1 MGVVS
6 RSRTV
11 RLFIQDDED
20 GSLATVAI
28 SNWTGN
34 ILVIPRP
41 CPREWQQRVDLR
53 RPGVYVLVGDPE
65 KSVRPQIYIG
75 ESECVGDRLR
85 RHEKD
90 SARDIWQL
98 ACIVTSCDGNLT
110 KAHIRYME
118 GRLIA
123 MARQAETACVLNAAS
138 PEPARL
144 PEADIAD
151 MEYFIEQLRF
161 TLGLLGFD
169 YFGKQRRLVFNT

>member
-6 RSRTV
+6 HSRTV
-11 RLFIQDDED
+11 RLFIQNDDE
-20 GSLATVAI
+20 GGLATIGI
-28 SNWTGN
+28 SNWTGS

-41 CPREWQQRVDLR
+41 CPHEQQQRVELL
-53 RPGVYVLVGDPE
+53 RPGVYVLVGDLE
-65 KSVRPQIYIG
+65 ISARPQIYIG

-90 SARDIWQL
+90 SARNIWQL
-98 ACIVTSCDGNLT
+98 ACIVTSCDSNLT
-110 KAHIRYME
+110 KAHIRYIE
-118 GRLIA
+118 GRLIC
-123 MARQAETACVLNAAS
+123 MAREAETACVLNAAS
-138 PEPARL
+138 PTPASL

-169 YFGKQRRLVFNT
+169 YFGKKRRLVFDR